1 MSTPGSIAYKL
12 AFEISPIILVGGVI
26 PGGMLPIITFTQA
39 IDFVAGI
46 LSGSDVTDLDEF
58 FAHFQPLSGGTLI
71 DNQIGTYPFA
81 NQAVA
86 ANAIIAQ
93 PLMLSMLMI
102 CPARGE
108 LGYPLKL
115 ATMIALQAVLSQH
128 NAAGGTYSVVTPS
141 FFYTNGIMTGMRDIS
156 SQRSKQPQTEWQL
169 DFAFP
174 LLTLE
179 QATSVQSALMQKITN
194 GTQIDGAPAWSNP
207 ANVVGNPNPAVT
219 PSVVP
224 AAADLPG
231 ASTAPFTTGVSSLP
245 VGATT

>member
-1 MSTPGSIAYKL
+1 MTPGSVAYRL

-26 PGGMLPIITFTQA
+26 PGGMLPIVSFTQA
-39 IDFVAGI
+39 VDFITGI
-46 LSGSDVTDLDEF
+46 LGGSIETNLDNF
-58 FAHFQPLSGGTLI
+58 FAHFQPLPGGTLI

-93 PLMLSMLMI
+93 PLSLSMLMI

-108 LGYPLKL
+108 LGYALKL
-115 ATMIALQAVLSQH
+115 ATMIALQTVLAAH
-128 NAAGGTYSVVTPS
+128 NSAGGTYSVVTPS
-141 FFYTNGIMTGMRDIS
+141 FFYTNGILTGMRDIS

-174 LLTLE
+174 LLTLN
-179 QATSVQSALMQKITN
+179 QAQSLQSSLMAKITG

-207 ANVVGNPNPAVT
+207 ANTVGNPDSAVA
-219 PSVVP
+219 PSIVP
-224 AAADLPG
+224 ATGGLPG
-231 ASTAPFTTGVSSLP
+231 ASTAPFN
-245 VGATT
+245 VGPSTATDVALA